1 MRSEREMLRTGF
13 SWVTSVNE
21 SATCIQSERAAGYP
35 ISGPASESAMCIQ
48 SDDAAEY
55 PISYLRV
62 RV

>member
-21 SATCIQSERAAGYP
+21 IATCIQSERAAGYP

-48 SDDAAEY
+48 SDYAAE
-55 PISYLRV
+55 
-62 RV
+62 